1 MRMELAHHLAD
12 DAGAFGEA
20 LVRIEPQQAH
30 GVHDAAMDRLQS
42 VAHVGQRPVHDGR
55 QRIGQ
60 IALFQRLL
68 QIDRFNVIAAAIFRR
83 QNPFCHGLGLAE
95 RVIRGKR
102 RVPDRST
109 CARLC
114 NRKPQGR
121 ACRPTSICYM
131 PHLLRSTITLD
142 GPTFMP
148 NSLHSPIAFGSG
160 LPFTAIFDH
169 CAGTRL
175 FPVQF
180 VTEW

>member
-1 MRMELAHHLAD
+1 M
-12 DAGAFGEA
+12 
-20 LVRIEPQQAH
+20 
-30 GVHDAAMDRLQS
+30 
-42 VAHVGQRPVHDGR
+42 
-55 QRIGQ
+55 
-60 IALFQRLL
+60 
-68 QIDRFNVIAAAIFRR
+68 RR
-83 QNPFCHGLGLAE
+83 QKPFSHGLGLAE

-102 RVPDRST
+102 RVSGLST
-109 CARLC
+109 CALFC

-131 PHLLRSTITLD
+131 PHLLRSAIMLD

-148 NSLHSPIAFGSG
+148 NSLHSAIAFGSG
-160 LPFTAIFDH
+160 LPFAAIFDH